1 MKDRQPTQVLDNGA
15 IRYGIY
21 NADGTLNRYEFMK
34 REDAPTVEGTPLNK
48 ANLLSDAT
56 AKKIW
61 PNAETR
67 PEDPTVSAALGK
79 LASGTAQ
86 IGDVEITARGAPS
99 DNWLPCDGR
108 YITQANYPELFAA
121 LRASA
126 SLAPWE
132 SKTVTN
138 DISVNDDYPRD
149 HISSANGCWFRSVST
164 ATACVL
170 YKSDDFESW
179 EAVALPTDDQLRQ
192 TFGFYASYDVA
203 VCSIGPVHYYN
214 GQYVACFSAKG
225 YDGSTMTFVG
235 IMYKS
240 SLSAAWTL
248 KAVFPVRENQGSGIP
263 APGYVNSDYDV
274 LYGNGIYA
282 IFSIY
287 GILTSGSLGG
297 TWVETRW
304 KTINETCYYV
314 GSPVFNPYDGYW
326 YGISPK
332 STNAPLVRTQNP
344 AQQEWDKF
352 GDVTTKYTITPTIL
366 CSQNTI
372 FVLADNDTYRYAVNG
387 STEFTAKTV
396 TGLYADYYR
405 NGVCTGNLFVLYSP
419 TNSKLFISDDLSSGF
434 QSVDVSGTVRELAA
448 NGDIIAGATKSSGS
462 TAGIVTHN
470 FGSESKKIPNI
481 TPDGRSY
488 AYIKA
493 LEE

>member
-61 PNAETR
+61 PNDETR

-86 IGDVEITARGAPS
+86 IGDIEITARGAPS

-108 YITQANYPELFAA
+108 YITQADYPELFAA
-121 LRASA
+121 LRVSA
-126 SLAPWE
+126 SPAPWE

-138 DISVNDDYPRD
+138 DISVNADYPRD
-149 HISSANGCWFRSVST
+149 HISCANGCWFRSVST

-170 YKSDDFESW
+170 YKSDDLESW
-179 EAVALPTDDQLRQ
+179 EAVELPTDDQLRQ

-203 VCSIGPVHYYN
+203 ICSIGPVHYYN
-214 GQYVACFSAKG
+214 NQYVACFSAKG
-225 YDGSTMTFVG
+225 YDEGTLTIVG
-235 IMYKS
+235 VMYKS
-240 SLSAAWTL
+240 SLA
-248 KAVFPVRENQGSGIP
+248 GSWALARVDPITEDSGGIL
-263 APGYVNSDYDV
+263 APGYANSDYDV
-274 LYGNGIYA
+274 LYGNGVYA
-282 IFSIY
+282 IFSEY
-287 GILTSGSLGG
+287 GIRTSGSPGG
-297 TWVETRW
+297 TWTGTSW
-304 KTINETCYYV
+304 KSINGKYYFV
-314 GSPVFNPYDGYW
+314 GSPVFNPYDNYW
-326 YGISPK
+326 YGISQSSPDYY
-332 STNAPLVRTQNP
+332 LMRTQNP
-344 AQQEWDKF
+344 AQQEWTKF
-352 GDVTTKYTITPTIL
+352 GNVTTKSSAYPNIL
-366 CSQNTI
+366 CSQNTV
-372 FVLADNDTYRYAVNG
+372 FVLADNDTYKYAVNG
-387 STEFTAKTV
+387 SAEFTTKTV
-396 TGLYADYYR
+396 AGLYTDYYR
-405 NGVCTGNLFVLYSP
+405 SGVCTGNLFVLYSP

-470 FGSESKKIPNI
+470 FGSDSKRIPNI
-481 TPDGRSY
+481 TPDAHSA